1 MERPQ
6 YKTEVFEG
14 PLDLLLFLISK
25 HKLNINDIPIFEI
38 VEQYTAY
45 VRRMQ
50 EENLDIAS
58 EFLEMAARLVYIKTV
73 SLLPVQTE
81 AEELKRELT
90 GELIEYRDMKAAAK
104 KLGENTKGF
113 DLFTREQSPFERDM
127 TYTRL
132 HEPGEILTAYVS
144 AAGRNFRRLPPPIE
158 SFRRIIATKIIA
170 VGEKIDDILS
180 RLEKKGRLTFRTYIL
195 AAKSR
200 SDLVARFLAVLEL
213 CKSRDIMINGDGD
226 DFEIVRRTAVDDPE
240 DGSEEG
246 EEETELVSE

>member
-1 MERPQ
+1 M
-6 YKTEVFEG
+6 
-14 PLDLLLFLISK
+14 
-25 HKLNINDIPIFEI
+25 
-38 VEQYTAY
+38 
-45 VRRMQ
+45 
-50 EENLDIAS
+50 
-58 EFLEMAARLVYIKTV
+58 
-73 SLLPVQTE
+73 QTE

-113 DLFTREQSPFERDM
+113 DLFTREQLPFERDM

>member
-14 PLDLLLFLISK
+14 PLDLLLFLITK

-81 AEELKRELT
+81 AEELKRELS
-90 GELIEYRDMKAAAK
+90 GELIEYRDMKIAAK
-104 KLGENTKGF
+104 KLGENTGGF
-113 DLFTREQSPFERDM
+113 DMFTRDQSPFERDM

-132 HEPGEILTAYVS
+132 HEPGEILTAYIS

-158 SFRRIIATKIIA
+158 SFRRIVASKIIA
-170 VGEKIDDILS
+170 VGEKIDDIMT
-180 RLEKKGRLTFRTYIL
+180 RIEKKGRLKFRTYIL

-213 CKSRDIMINGDGD
+213 CKTRDVMIEGDGE
-226 DFEIVRRTAVDDPE
+226 DFDIVRRTAEDDPADDAGFE
-240 DGSEEG
+240 EEG
-246 EEETELVSE
+246 TDIVSE